1 MKHLK
6 TASRVIAALL
16 LSFSLLTFRLE
27 AQMPCTLQAITT
39 ALPGNPPTYV
49 FSAFLTGDSACS
61 TFNPQYVWTIYG
73 NPNITLTGPQ
83 VTHTFANPGFY
94 MVCVQASYQ
103 GMTSSVCDTVLVQS
117 PGSDCTPVF
126 LHSAQ
131 GLSVSFNQSGSVPNG
146 CYDGSTVYN
155 WSFGDSS
162 VATITGNS
170 GVSHDYSAPG
180 TYTVC
185 VSTTTVG
192 GQSLSYCTNITVNP
206 SQGPFSVSGMIKAG
220 AGCYTGGPVMVELYG
235 MTNGYYDSFS
245 FTGGPDSCYYWFQTP
260 VSAQPAQYLIRATP
274 LTGSVYLPTYYGD
287 VVFWGDASVVT
298 PVQNGMNYHI
308 QLLSAS
314 GDTIPASGTLSGNI
328 AGDGVTVSSTLNG
341 QNISTDFDVESC
353 RVFLLNSLGVPVAFT
368 RPGPG
373 GEYSFTNLEPGSYV
387 LRIDHPG
394 VPSVNRPLSIAEGMP
409 APVMNFV
416 ATEAGIL
423 QTTAA
428 GAASAPEQVVLWPVP
443 VSRILRTTGLAG
455 EVQVWNTAGQV
466 IMRSVAAESG
476 IDVSG
481 LPAGM
486 YRLSGRDTSG
496 RPVSARFVR
505 Q

>member
-1 MKHLK
+1 
-6 TASRVIAALL
+6 
-16 LSFSLLTFRLE
+16 
-27 AQMPCTLQAITT
+27 
-39 ALPGNPPTYV
+39 
-49 FSAFLTGDSACS
+49 
-61 TFNPQYVWTIYG
+61 
-73 NPNITLTGPQ
+73 
-83 VTHTFANPGFY
+83 
-94 MVCVQASYQ
+94 
-103 GMTSSVCDTVLVQS
+103 
-117 PGSDCTPVF
+117 
-126 LHSAQ
+126 
-131 GLSVSFNQSGSVPNG
+131 
-146 CYDGSTVYN
+146 
-155 WSFGDSS
+155 
-162 VATITGNS
+162 
-170 GVSHDYSAPG
+170 
-180 TYTVC
+180 
-185 VSTTTVG
+185 
-192 GQSLSYCTNITVNP
+192 
-206 SQGPFSVSGMIKAG
+206 
-220 AGCYTGGPVMVELYG
+220 MVELYG

-373 GEYSFTNLEPGSYV
+373 GEYSFANLEPGSYV

-428 GAASAPEQVVLWPVP
+428 GAALAPERVVLWPVP